1 MSQMATL
8 LRTRVKVTALGTL
21 DADNSFA
28 LIYAWQQ
35 DTGNLRNGVPFL
47 VLGCLY

>member
-1 MSQMATL
+1 MATL
-8 LRTRVKVTALGTL
+8 HRTTVMVTALGTL

-35 DTGNLRNGVPFL
+35 DKGNLRNGVPFL
-47 VLGCLY
+47 VLCCLY